1 MAGYWP
7 SSFPACLSTETEW
20 RSINSQKR
28 MRPISTHLDRKSLV
42 SKGFIIWLLED
53 RTGSPERHFARSHS
67 QSQHLIWFIL
77 LAHGAS
83 RIHVIKMISTFVY
96 AVILLLFYPFFLGHY
111 SIVSL
116 GLFKLGR
123 LLSSVSLILFGN
135 SLIII
140 IIAIIIIIII
150 IIIITTTVYLYSV
163 ALVSLQC
170 PRMLHKFQKIIIV
183 TILLI
188 YK

>member
-1 MAGYWP
+1 
-7 SSFPACLSTETEW
+7 
-20 RSINSQKR
+20 

-96 AVILLLFYPFFLGHY
+96 AVILLLFYPLLLGHY
-111 SIVSL
+111 SIIVSL
-116 GLFKLGR
+116 GLFKLDR
-123 LLSSVSLILFGN
+123 LFLSVSFILYGN
-135 SLIII
+135 SLVT
-140 IIAIIIIIII
+140 IIIIII
-150 IIIITTTVYLYSV
+150 IIIITTTVYLYSA

-170 PRMLHKFQKIIIV
+170 PRALHKFKKIIIV
-183 TILLI
+183 IIILNIQIKLTEI
-188 YK
+188 

>member
-1 MAGYWP
+1 
-7 SSFPACLSTETEW
+7 
-20 RSINSQKR
+20 

-53 RTGSPERHFARSHS
+53 RAGSPERHFARSHS

-96 AVILLLFYPFFLGHY
+96 VVILLLFYPLLLGHY

-123 LLSSVSLILFGN
+123 LFFSVSFILYGN
-135 SLIII
+135 SLVTIII
-140 IIAIIIIIII
+140 IVIIIIITITIITIHVTIAIIIIITII
-150 IIIITTTVYLYSV
+150 IDNYL
-163 ALVSLQC
+163 LKW
-170 PRMLHKFQKIIIV
+170 R
-183 TILLI
+183 
-188 YK
+188 